1 MNPPTLTWLGA
12 LGFLLGL
19 TVLGS
24 AWLLVLSAMVIL
36 TGVIWG
42 VLSFVFPSL
51 RSYK

>member
-1 MNPPTLTWLGA
+1 MNPSTLTWLGA

-24 AWLLVLSAMVIL
+24 AWLLVLSAMVVM

-42 VLSFVFPSL
+42 VICFIFPSL
-51 RSYK
+51 R